1 MEHFNQT
8 RDSSPEQVVMPMQR
22 RRKIALAVIVV
33 SVLVVA
39 LGIELASQF
48 SSNPPLPLNV
58 TTAPQCSTQSNA
70 TLPCGF
76 AVPGDVFVVV
86 AANLTASA
94 SNNGSGTLSLTL
106 VHSGNYEGTHL
117 GVVIWQPGS
126 NSYISVIGTTA
137 VGQTKTYSASIPSSF
152 GLVAG
157 QKYKLTID
165 STTQNQK
172 QLSENGITE
181 ELVIVLTAY

>member
-1 MEHFNQT
+1 ME
-8 RDSSPEQVVMPMQR
+8 R
-22 RRKIALAVIVV
+22 RWKITLAVLAV

-39 LGIELASQF
+39 LGIELTSPF
-48 SSNPPLPLNV
+48 FSNPPLPLNV

-106 VHSGNYEGTHL
+106 VHSGNYKGTRL
-117 GVVIWQPGS
+117 GVVIWRPASS
-126 NSYISVIGTTA
+126 NYIQVIGTTA
-137 VGQTKTYSASIPSSF
+137 VGQTKTYTASIPASL
-152 GLVAG
+152 GLVGG
-157 QKYKLTID
+157 QKYKVTID

-181 ELVIVLTAY
+181 ELVIVLMAH

>member
-1 MEHFNQT
+1 M
-8 RDSSPEQVVMPMQR
+8 RR
-22 RRKIALAVIVV
+22 RRKIALTVIVV

-48 SSNPPLPLNV
+48 FSNPPLPLNV

-70 TLPCGF
+70 PLPCGF

-86 AANLTASA
+86 AANLTTFA

-126 NSYISVIGTTA
+126 NNNYTSVIGTTA

-165 STTQNQK
+165 STTQNQ
-172 QLSENGITE
+172 SSYRR
-181 ELVIVLTAY
+181 TA